1 MRKYCAI
8 LAVLCAIS
16 FCVPCSVFAAPGAAA
31 GATAADSALWGVTG
45 GTIALGLM
53 IVGAGAAAIITAT
66 TDTDTVPTP
75 TTHTPTTH
83 H

>member
-8 LAVLCAIS
+8 LAVLCLIS
-16 FCVPCSVFAAPGAAA
+16 FSVPCSVFAAPGAAA
-31 GATAADSALWGVTG
+31 GATAAESALWGVTG

-53 IVGAGAAAIITAT
+53 LVGAGAAALLHST
-66 TDTDTVPTP
+66 TDTDEHKAPTI
-75 TTHTPTTH
+75 HTPTVH